1 MKKIS
6 LYTRKGDDG
15 TTSLV
20 GGVRIMKTDARLE
33 AYGTVDELSSQLGM
47 LVTCIDDD
55 QDKVIV
61 ERIQNNLF
69 VICSYLATDQ
79 SRTDLLPASKLDSKE
94 VKIIEDAIDKID
106 EFLPSQTSFIL
117 PGGVRAAAQAHICR
131 TVCRRAERRILSLG
145 ETVEISSE
153 VLAYMNRI
161 SDYMYILSRK
171 LNFIANRDEKTW
183 QKTCK

>member
-47 LVTCIDDD
+47 LVTFIDDD
-55 QDKVIV
+55 LDKTVV
-61 ERIQNNLF
+61 ENIQNNLF
-69 VICSYLATDQ
+69 VVCSYLATDQ
-79 SRTDLLPASKLDSKE
+79 SRTELLPASLLDINE
-94 VKIIEDAIDKID
+94 VKVIEDAIDKID
-106 EFLPSQTSFIL
+106 EIIPSQTSFIL
-117 PGGVRAAAQAHICR
+117 PGGTRAAAHAHICR
-131 TVCRRAERRILSLG
+131 TVCRRAERRILSLC

>member
-6 LYTRKGDDG
+6 IYTRKGDDG

-20 GGVRIMKTDARLE
+20 GGVRVVKTDARLE

-47 LVTCIDDD
+47 LVTFIDDD
-55 QDKVIV
+55 QDKSIV

-69 VICSYLATDQ
+69 VVCSYLATDQ
-79 SRTDLLPASKLDSKE
+79 SRTELLQASILDSNE
-94 VKIIEDAIDKID
+94 ITIIENAIDKID
-106 EFLPSQTSFIL
+106 EILPVQTSFIL
-117 PGGVRAAAQAHICR
+117 PGGTRAAAHAHICR

-145 ETVEISSE
+145 ETVVISSD

-161 SDYMYILSRK
+161 SDYLYILSRK
-171 LNFIANRDEKTW
+171 LNFIANRDEKIW